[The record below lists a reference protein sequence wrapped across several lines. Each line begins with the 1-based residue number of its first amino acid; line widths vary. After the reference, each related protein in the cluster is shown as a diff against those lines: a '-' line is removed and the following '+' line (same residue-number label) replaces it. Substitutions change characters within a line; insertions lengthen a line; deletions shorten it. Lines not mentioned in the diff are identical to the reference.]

1 MVRRWWRKVEL
12 PLAVA
17 MLLTFV
23 SGFGFSE
30 SAWLKWLRW
39 LNPAG
44 EVLIPRLVLP
54 PSSLSF
60 PVGFAIGFCT
70 NVFFWTLL
78 LVVVSPLLSRK
89 RGGVEVGP

>member
-1 MVRRWWRKVEL
+1 MVRCWWRKVEL

-54 PSSLSF
+54 PPAF
-60 PVGFAIGFCT
+60 PSRRFRHRVLHEC
-70 NVFFWTLL
+70 VLL
-78 LVVVSPLLSRK
+78 DSVARVVSPLLSRK